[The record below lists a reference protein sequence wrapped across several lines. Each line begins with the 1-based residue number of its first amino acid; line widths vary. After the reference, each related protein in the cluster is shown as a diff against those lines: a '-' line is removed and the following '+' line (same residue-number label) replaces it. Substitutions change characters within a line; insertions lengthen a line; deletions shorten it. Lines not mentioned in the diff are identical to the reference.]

1 MPKQTIKKQTVREI
15 LESKQSEL
23 QQRQASLMNESLQH
37 LNSMH
42 DQVSINQQSVQQ
54 TLNIPTS
61 QDSYASVNL
70 FHQPSDTVDRL
81 ASESTLRN
89 DQKYNST

>member
-1 MPKQTIKKQTVREI
+1 M
-15 LESKQSEL
+15 
-23 QQRQASLMNESLQH
+23 QQRQASLVNESLQH

-42 DQVSINQQSVQQ
+42 DQVTINQQSVHA

-70 FHQPSDTVDRL
+70 FHQPSDTVDQL